1 MTNTVKKREGQLVE
15 FDRKKIVEA
24 IFAAMQVMG
33 EENKSR
39 SEKITDQ
46 VIKKLEE
53 RFKDKIPQVEEVQDI
68 VEETLIKEG
77 MVKVAKAYIL
87 YRDKRSRIRE
97 SLKVRKK
104 IVNHKS
110 MTDLSL
116 LVSAPTSENIF
127 PWDREKIVHALVK
140 EAELPLN
147 ISRKI
152 AKAVEEKIFDL
163 GLIEITTS
171 LIRELVDNELFARGY
186 EHKWRKQK
194 IIGIPTFDLK
204 QLFLS
209 KSKENSNIGT
219 NNPEA
224 INLTIAENT
233 IKQYML
239 QEVFSKEVA
248 NAHLKGWIHIHDLG
262 YPRIY
267 CSGHSLEYLKKYGLK
282 LENLDTSSAPA
293 KHTRT
298 LTGHLNTFLASMQA
312 YYAGA
317 LGIGYLNIIY
327 APFLVNLPFKEI
339 KQEAQYLI
347 FSGSQNAFSRGGQSL
362 RGKEK
367 IYVYDTQEKELKSI
381 PIERFY
387 HNFNKDKDRDRYFTI
402 SIDRLTGKPVLGK
415 IYQAIRHQR
424 KNKLVEIKTGLGGKI
439 CVTDD
444 HSLFTLNKNGE
455 IIEIKPSQNPEN
467 ILSLSSF
474 PIYDNKK
481 NVDVTDY
488 LSKDL
493 YVKINDEYIDLRC
506 NSHYHNKLKIH
517 IPLTKEFATLLGY
530 YVAEGNCTPTSVFI
544 SCRDDKEK
552 ENIAHLVKT
561 IFVDE
566 TTVTILQKGVRFSG
580 SLYSSLFKKLCGDGA
595 INKKIPDFI
604 LFGKDE
610 IIKAFLAGY
619 LSGDGYIENKNKIGC
634 STISETLKSHLWL
647 VFTKIGCL
655 PTIKDKDRS
664 KEKIIIKGNE
674 VKKTHL
680 QYVLT
685 IGINSF
691 DKVYFSLERKEEER
705 KKCLERFKNKPSY
718 KQYDQ
723 RRYDYNQLKP
733 LIKKIFGAK
742 ISLKSYPLSV
752 QWIDKIKRRVNNSLI
767 GLPNP
772 SVEEVGK
779 EEIPLLFKKLF
790 IFDNVQPHSDLNSS
804 SMYFDMR
811 NINSF
816 PQQILAKNII
826 KKQIKRLK
834 NLKSILYK
842 ASNLLPVEV
851 INQKEIKEQD
861 RYVYDISVEKY
872 ENFLTT
878 DGLLA
883 HNSLFLDFNVHL
895 GIPEYLKNVPAIGPG
910 GEYTGK
916 NYGEYEIESQ
926 LFLKALMEVW
936 KEGDCNKKVFAFPKM
951 DLHINNRSF
960 EDPEQKK
967 LLEYAC
973 EVASEN
979 GSPYFIFDRD
989 DISLASCCRLRTR
1002 ITDQE
1007 MITHPEKLRFAG
1019 IQNVTI
1025 NLPQCAYRAFS
1036 NRGISDSSFN
1046 YSKMENI
1053 ELFFEKID
1061 QALHLA
1067 IQAHLQKKK
1076 FLKMMMVNSDG
1087 ALWEIGKIAEDGKPY
1102 VDLDQGTYLI
1112 GLIGLNEAVQYIS
1125 GDQLHESEKAYKLGL
1140 KIVSF
1145 MSLKCEE
1152 YSEKF
1157 NLRLSLEESP
1167 AESAAGRLAK
1177 IDLQEFP
1184 DSKKVIKGNPERD
1197 ESYYTNSIHFAAS
1210 APLDLITRIVK
1221 QSKFHP
1227 LIKSGAI
1234 IHAFVGE
1241 NRPSPESIY
1250 NLIKKVWE
1258 NTQCSQLT
1266 ISPEFTIC
1274 NLCNKVSRGLTE
1286 NCNDCGSKDVYGVTR
1301 IVGYYSKITNWNK
1314 NKIGELK
1321 DRHSGNYKVKS
1332 QV

>member
-1 MTNTVKKREGQLVE
+1 MMNTVRKREGQLVE

-46 VIKKLEE
+46 VIKNLEE
-53 RFKDKIPQVEEVQDI
+53 RFKDKTPQVEEVQDI

-104 IVNHKS
+104 IINHKS

-116 LVSAPTSENIF
+116 LVSTPTSENIF
-127 PWDREKIVHALVK
+127 PWDRKKIVHALVK

-147 ISRKI
+147 ISMKI

-171 LIRELVDNELFARGY
+171 LIRELVDNELFTRGY

-194 IIGIPTFDLK
+194 IVGIPTFDLK

-317 LGIGYLNIIY
+317 LGIAYLNIIY

-362 RGKEK
+362 
-367 IYVYDTQEKELKSI
+367 
-381 PIERFY
+381 
-387 HNFNKDKDRDRYFTI
+387 
-402 SIDRLTGKPVLGK
+402 
-415 IYQAIRHQR
+415 
-424 KNKLVEIKTGLGGKI
+424 
-439 CVTDD
+439 
-444 HSLFTLNKNGE
+444 
-455 IIEIKPSQNPEN
+455 
-467 ILSLSSF
+467 
-474 PIYDNKK
+474 
-481 NVDVTDY
+481 
-488 LSKDL
+488 
-493 YVKINDEYIDLRC
+493 
-506 NSHYHNKLKIH
+506 
-517 IPLTKEFATLLGY
+517 
-530 YVAEGNCTPTSVFI
+530 
-544 SCRDDKEK
+544 
-552 ENIAHLVKT
+552 
-561 IFVDE
+561 
-566 TTVTILQKGVRFSG
+566 
-580 SLYSSLFKKLCGDGA
+580 
-595 INKKIPDFI
+595 
-604 LFGKDE
+604 
-610 IIKAFLAGY
+610 
-619 LSGDGYIENKNKIGC
+619 
-634 STISETLKSHLWL
+634 
-647 VFTKIGCL
+647 
-655 PTIKDKDRS
+655 
-664 KEKIIIKGNE
+664 
-674 VKKTHL
+674 
-680 QYVLT
+680 
-685 IGINSF
+685 
-691 DKVYFSLERKEEER
+691 
-705 KKCLERFKNKPSY
+705 
-718 KQYDQ
+718 
-723 RRYDYNQLKP
+723 
-733 LIKKIFGAK
+733 
-742 ISLKSYPLSV
+742 
-752 QWIDKIKRRVNNSLI
+752 
-767 GLPNP
+767 
-772 SVEEVGK
+772 
-779 EEIPLLFKKLF
+779 
-790 IFDNVQPHSDLNSS
+790 
-804 SMYFDMR
+804 
-811 NINSF
+811 
-816 PQQILAKNII
+816 
-826 KKQIKRLK
+826 
-834 NLKSILYK
+834 
-842 ASNLLPVEV
+842 
-851 INQKEIKEQD
+851 
-861 RYVYDISVEKY
+861 
-872 ENFLTT
+872 
-878 DGLLA
+878 
-883 HNSLFLDFNVHL
+883 FLDFNVHL
-895 GIPEYLKNVPAIGPG
+895 GVPDYLKKVPAIGPG

-1046 YSKMENI
+1046 YSKTENI

-1102 VDLDQGTYLI
+1102 VDLDEGTYLI

-1157 NLRLSLEESP
+1157 NLKLSLEESP

-1197 ESYYTNSIHFAAS
+1197 EIYYTNSIHFAAS

-1241 NRPSPESIY
+1241 NQPSPESIY

>member
-1 MTNTVKKREGQLVE
+1 MIESVRKREDHLVK
-15 FDRKKIVEA
+15 FNRKKIVEA
-24 IFAAMQVMG
+24 IFAAMQVVG
-33 EENKSR
+33 EENQAIA
-39 SEKITDQ
+39 EEITDQ
-46 VIKKLEE
+46 VIIKLEKI
-53 RFKDKIPQVEEVQDI
+53 FKDKIPQVEEVQDI
-68 VEETLIKEG
+68 VEEVLIKEG
-77 MVKVAKAYIL
+77 MVKVVKAYIL
-87 YRDKRSRIRE
+87 YRDKRNRIRE
-97 SLKVRKK
+97 RIKVRKA
-104 IVNHKS
+104 INNHKS
-110 MTDLSL
+110 TTDLSL
-116 LVSAPTSENIF
+116 LVSTTTYESIF
-127 PWDREKIVHALVK
+127 PWDRQKIIQALVK
-140 EAELPLN
+140 EAELPLD
-147 ISRKI
+147 ISMNI

-163 GLIEITTS
+163 NLNEISTS

-186 EHKWRKQK
+186 EQKWRKQK
-194 IIGIPTFDLK
+194 IIGMPTFDLK

-248 NAHLKGWIHIHDLG
+248 NGHLKGWIHIHDLG

-267 CSGHSLEYLKKYGLK
+267 CSGHSLEYLKKYGLE
-282 LENLDTSSAPA
+282 LDNLDTSSAPA
-293 KHTRT
+293 RHTRT

-317 LGIGYLNIIY
+317 LGIGYLNIMY
-327 APFLVNLPFKEI
+327 APFLVNSSYKEI

-387 HNFNKDKDRDRYFTI
+387 HNFNKDKDRGRYFTI
-402 SIDRLTGKPVLGK
+402 SIDRQIGKPVLGRA
-415 IYQAIRHQR
+415 YQAIRHKR

-455 IIEIKPSQNPEN
+455 IIEIKPSQNPEK

-488 LSKDL
+488 LSEDL
-493 YVKINDEYIDLRC
+493 YVKMNDEYIDLRC
-506 NSHYHNKLKIH
+506 NSRYHNKLKIH

-544 SCRDDKEK
+544 SCRDDQEK
-552 ENIAHLVKT
+552 ENIAQLVKT

-566 TTVTILQKGVRFSG
+566 TTVAILKKGVRFSG
-580 SLYSSLFKKLCGDGA
+580 SLYSSLFEKLCGNGS

-604 LFGKDE
+604 LFGQDE
-610 IIKAFLAGY
+610 IVKAFLAGY
-619 LSGDGYIENKNKIGC
+619 LSGDGYIENRNKIGC

-655 PTIKDKDRS
+655 PTIRNKDRS
-664 KEKIIIKGNE
+664 KEKIIIQGNE

-691 DKVYFSLERKEEER
+691 DKVYFYLKRKEKER
-705 KKCLERFKNKPSY
+705 KKCIERFKNKTSY

-723 RRYDYNQLKP
+723 RRYDYTELKP

-742 ISLKSYPLSV
+742 IALKCYPLSV
-752 QWIDKIKRRVNNSLI
+752 QWIDKIKRMVDNSLI

-790 IFDNVQPHSDLNSS
+790 IFDNVQTHSDLNPS

-816 PQQILAKNII
+816 PHQILAKNII

-834 NLKSILYK
+834 NLKSILDK

-895 GIPEYLKNVPAIGPG
+895 GVPDYLKDVPAIGPG

-916 NYGEYEIESQ
+916 NYREYEKESQ
-926 LFLKALMEVW
+926 LFLRALMEVW
-936 KEGDCNKKVFAFPKM
+936 REGDCHGKVFAFPKM
-951 DLHINNRSF
+951 DLHIDSKSF

-967 LLEYAC
+967 LLKYAC
-973 EVASEN
+973 QIASEN
-979 GSPYFIFDRD
+979 GSSYFIFDRD
-989 DISLASCCRLRTR
+989 DISLAACCRLKTR

-1007 MITHPEKLRFAG
+1007 MISHPEKLRFAG

-1025 NLPQCAYRAFS
+1025 NLPQCAYRTFL
-1036 NRGISDSSFN
+1036 NREISDSSFN
-1046 YSKMENI
+1046 KINVENI

-1076 FLKMMMVNSDG
+1076 ILKTMMENSDG
-1087 ALWEIGKIAEDGKPY
+1087 PLWQIGKIAQDGNPY
-1102 VDLDQGTYLI
+1102 VDLDKGTYLI
-1112 GLIGLNEAVQYIS
+1112 GLIGLNEAVQYIT
-1125 GDQLHESEKAYKLGL
+1125 GKQLHENENSYKLGL

-1145 MSLKCEE
+1145 MNLKCRE

-1157 NLRLSLEESP
+1157 NLKLSLEESP

-1184 DSKKVIKGNPERD
+1184 GSKKVIKGNPELD

-1210 APLDLITRIVK
+1210 AEVDLINRIVK
-1221 QSKFHP
+1221 QSKFHS

-1241 NRPSPESIY
+1241 NQPSAKSIY
-1250 NLIKKVWE
+1250 NLVKKVWK
-1258 NTQCSQLT
+1258 NTECSQLT
-1266 ISPEFTIC
+1266 ISPEFTVC
-1274 NLCNKVSRGLTE
+1274 NLCNKVSRGLIE
-1286 NCNDCGSKDVYGVTR
+1286 NCNNCGSEDVYGVTR

-1321 DRHSGNYKVKS
+1321 DRHSGNYKVKN

>member
-1 MTNTVKKREGQLVE
+1 
-15 FDRKKIVEA
+15 
-24 IFAAMQVMG
+24 
-33 EENKSR
+33 
-39 SEKITDQ
+39 
-46 VIKKLEE
+46 
-53 RFKDKIPQVEEVQDI
+53 
-68 VEETLIKEG
+68 
-77 MVKVAKAYIL
+77 
-87 YRDKRSRIRE
+87 
-97 SLKVRKK
+97 
-104 IVNHKS
+104 

-116 LVSAPTSENIF
+116 LVSTPTSENIF
-127 PWDREKIVHALVK
+127 PWDRKKIVQALVK

-317 LGIGYLNIIY
+317 LGIGFLNIIY

-362 RGKEK
+362 
-367 IYVYDTQEKELKSI
+367 
-381 PIERFY
+381 
-387 HNFNKDKDRDRYFTI
+387 
-402 SIDRLTGKPVLGK
+402 
-415 IYQAIRHQR
+415 
-424 KNKLVEIKTGLGGKI
+424 
-439 CVTDD
+439 
-444 HSLFTLNKNGE
+444 
-455 IIEIKPSQNPEN
+455 
-467 ILSLSSF
+467 
-474 PIYDNKK
+474 
-481 NVDVTDY
+481 
-488 LSKDL
+488 
-493 YVKINDEYIDLRC
+493 
-506 NSHYHNKLKIH
+506 
-517 IPLTKEFATLLGY
+517 
-530 YVAEGNCTPTSVFI
+530 
-544 SCRDDKEK
+544 
-552 ENIAHLVKT
+552 
-561 IFVDE
+561 
-566 TTVTILQKGVRFSG
+566 
-580 SLYSSLFKKLCGDGA
+580 
-595 INKKIPDFI
+595 
-604 LFGKDE
+604 
-610 IIKAFLAGY
+610 
-619 LSGDGYIENKNKIGC
+619 
-634 STISETLKSHLWL
+634 
-647 VFTKIGCL
+647 
-655 PTIKDKDRS
+655 
-664 KEKIIIKGNE
+664 
-674 VKKTHL
+674 
-680 QYVLT
+680 
-685 IGINSF
+685 
-691 DKVYFSLERKEEER
+691 
-705 KKCLERFKNKPSY
+705 
-718 KQYDQ
+718 
-723 RRYDYNQLKP
+723 
-733 LIKKIFGAK
+733 
-742 ISLKSYPLSV
+742 
-752 QWIDKIKRRVNNSLI
+752 
-767 GLPNP
+767 
-772 SVEEVGK
+772 
-779 EEIPLLFKKLF
+779 
-790 IFDNVQPHSDLNSS
+790 
-804 SMYFDMR
+804 
-811 NINSF
+811 
-816 PQQILAKNII
+816 
-826 KKQIKRLK
+826 
-834 NLKSILYK
+834 
-842 ASNLLPVEV
+842 
-851 INQKEIKEQD
+851 
-861 RYVYDISVEKY
+861 
-872 ENFLTT
+872 
-878 DGLLA
+878 
-883 HNSLFLDFNVHL
+883 FLDFNVHL
-895 GIPEYLKNVPAIGPG
+895 GIPEYLKDVPAIGPG

-1036 NRGISDSSFN
+1036 NRGISESSFN

-1061 QALHLA
+1061 QVLHLA

-1157 NLRLSLEESP
+1157 NLKLSLEESP

-1197 ESYYTNSIHFAAS
+1197 EIYYTNSIHFAAS

-1241 NRPSPESIY
+1241 NRPSSESIY

>member
-1 MTNTVKKREGQLVE
+1 
-15 FDRKKIVEA
+15 
-24 IFAAMQVMG
+24 
-33 EENKSR
+33 
-39 SEKITDQ
+39 
-46 VIKKLEE
+46 
-53 RFKDKIPQVEEVQDI
+53 
-68 VEETLIKEG
+68 
-77 MVKVAKAYIL
+77 
-87 YRDKRSRIRE
+87 
-97 SLKVRKK
+97 
-104 IVNHKS
+104 
-110 MTDLSL
+110 
-116 LVSAPTSENIF
+116 
-127 PWDREKIVHALVK
+127 
-140 EAELPLN
+140 
-147 ISRKI
+147 
-152 AKAVEEKIFDL
+152 
-163 GLIEITTS
+163 
-171 LIRELVDNELFARGY
+171 
-186 EHKWRKQK
+186 
-194 IIGIPTFDLK
+194 
-204 QLFLS
+204 
-209 KSKENSNIGT
+209 
-219 NNPEA
+219 
-224 INLTIAENT
+224 
-233 IKQYML
+233 
-239 QEVFSKEVA
+239 
-248 NAHLKGWIHIHDLG
+248 
-262 YPRIY
+262 
-267 CSGHSLEYLKKYGLK
+267 
-282 LENLDTSSAPA
+282 
-293 KHTRT
+293 
-298 LTGHLNTFLASMQA
+298 MQA

-317 LGIGYLNIIY
+317 LGIAYLNIIY

-362 RGKEK
+362 
-367 IYVYDTQEKELKSI
+367 
-381 PIERFY
+381 
-387 HNFNKDKDRDRYFTI
+387 
-402 SIDRLTGKPVLGK
+402 
-415 IYQAIRHQR
+415 
-424 KNKLVEIKTGLGGKI
+424 
-439 CVTDD
+439 
-444 HSLFTLNKNGE
+444 
-455 IIEIKPSQNPEN
+455 
-467 ILSLSSF
+467 
-474 PIYDNKK
+474 
-481 NVDVTDY
+481 
-488 LSKDL
+488 
-493 YVKINDEYIDLRC
+493 
-506 NSHYHNKLKIH
+506 
-517 IPLTKEFATLLGY
+517 
-530 YVAEGNCTPTSVFI
+530 
-544 SCRDDKEK
+544 
-552 ENIAHLVKT
+552 
-561 IFVDE
+561 
-566 TTVTILQKGVRFSG
+566 
-580 SLYSSLFKKLCGDGA
+580 
-595 INKKIPDFI
+595 
-604 LFGKDE
+604 
-610 IIKAFLAGY
+610 
-619 LSGDGYIENKNKIGC
+619 
-634 STISETLKSHLWL
+634 
-647 VFTKIGCL
+647 
-655 PTIKDKDRS
+655 
-664 KEKIIIKGNE
+664 
-674 VKKTHL
+674 
-680 QYVLT
+680 
-685 IGINSF
+685 
-691 DKVYFSLERKEEER
+691 
-705 KKCLERFKNKPSY
+705 
-718 KQYDQ
+718 
-723 RRYDYNQLKP
+723 
-733 LIKKIFGAK
+733 
-742 ISLKSYPLSV
+742 
-752 QWIDKIKRRVNNSLI
+752 
-767 GLPNP
+767 
-772 SVEEVGK
+772 
-779 EEIPLLFKKLF
+779 
-790 IFDNVQPHSDLNSS
+790 
-804 SMYFDMR
+804 
-811 NINSF
+811 
-816 PQQILAKNII
+816 
-826 KKQIKRLK
+826 
-834 NLKSILYK
+834 
-842 ASNLLPVEV
+842 
-851 INQKEIKEQD
+851 
-861 RYVYDISVEKY
+861 
-872 ENFLTT
+872 
-878 DGLLA
+878 
-883 HNSLFLDFNVHL
+883 FLDFNVHL
-895 GIPEYLKNVPAIGPG
+895 GVPDYLKKVPAIGPG

-916 NYGEYEIESQ
+916 NYGEYEVESQ

-1036 NRGISDSSFN
+1036 NRIISESSLN

-1061 QALHLA
+1061 QVLHLA

-1102 VDLDQGTYLI
+1102 VDLDKGTYLI

-1157 NLRLSLEESP
+1157 NLKLSLEESP

-1197 ESYYTNSIHFAAS
+1197 EIYYTNSIHFAAS

-1241 NRPSPESIY
+1241 NRPSSESIY

>member
-1 MTNTVKKREGQLVE
+1 MTNTVRKREGQLVE

-33 EENKSR
+33 EENKFR

-46 VIKKLEE
+46 VTKKLEE

-104 IVNHKS
+104 IKNHKS

-116 LVSAPTSENIF
+116 LVSTPTSENIF
-127 PWDREKIVHALVK
+127 PWDRKKIVQALVK

-362 RGKEK
+362 
-367 IYVYDTQEKELKSI
+367 
-381 PIERFY
+381 
-387 HNFNKDKDRDRYFTI
+387 
-402 SIDRLTGKPVLGK
+402 
-415 IYQAIRHQR
+415 
-424 KNKLVEIKTGLGGKI
+424 
-439 CVTDD
+439 
-444 HSLFTLNKNGE
+444 
-455 IIEIKPSQNPEN
+455 
-467 ILSLSSF
+467 
-474 PIYDNKK
+474 
-481 NVDVTDY
+481 
-488 LSKDL
+488 
-493 YVKINDEYIDLRC
+493 
-506 NSHYHNKLKIH
+506 
-517 IPLTKEFATLLGY
+517 
-530 YVAEGNCTPTSVFI
+530 
-544 SCRDDKEK
+544 
-552 ENIAHLVKT
+552 
-561 IFVDE
+561 
-566 TTVTILQKGVRFSG
+566 
-580 SLYSSLFKKLCGDGA
+580 
-595 INKKIPDFI
+595 
-604 LFGKDE
+604 
-610 IIKAFLAGY
+610 
-619 LSGDGYIENKNKIGC
+619 
-634 STISETLKSHLWL
+634 
-647 VFTKIGCL
+647 
-655 PTIKDKDRS
+655 
-664 KEKIIIKGNE
+664 
-674 VKKTHL
+674 
-680 QYVLT
+680 
-685 IGINSF
+685 
-691 DKVYFSLERKEEER
+691 
-705 KKCLERFKNKPSY
+705 
-718 KQYDQ
+718 
-723 RRYDYNQLKP
+723 
-733 LIKKIFGAK
+733 
-742 ISLKSYPLSV
+742 
-752 QWIDKIKRRVNNSLI
+752 
-767 GLPNP
+767 
-772 SVEEVGK
+772 
-779 EEIPLLFKKLF
+779 
-790 IFDNVQPHSDLNSS
+790 
-804 SMYFDMR
+804 
-811 NINSF
+811 
-816 PQQILAKNII
+816 
-826 KKQIKRLK
+826 
-834 NLKSILYK
+834 
-842 ASNLLPVEV
+842 
-851 INQKEIKEQD
+851 
-861 RYVYDISVEKY
+861 
-872 ENFLTT
+872 
-878 DGLLA
+878 
-883 HNSLFLDFNVHL
+883 FLDFNVHL
-895 GIPEYLKNVPAIGPG
+895 GIPEYLKDVPAIGPG

-1036 NRGISDSSFN
+1036 NRGISESSFN

-1061 QALHLA
+1061 QVLHLA

-1102 VDLDQGTYLI
+1102 VDLDKGTYLI

-1125 GDQLHESEKAYKLGL
+1125 GDQLHESEKAYILGL

-1157 NLRLSLEESP
+1157 NLKLSLEESP

-1197 ESYYTNSIHFAAS
+1197 EIYYTNSIHFAAS

-1241 NRPSPESIY
+1241 NRPSSESIY
-1250 NLIKKVWE
+1250 NLIKKVWD

>member
-1 MTNTVKKREGQLVE
+1 MTNTVRKREGQLVE

-53 RFKDKIPQVEEVQDI
+53 RFKDNIPQVEEVQDL

-104 IVNHKS
+104 IINHKS

-140 EAELPLN
+140 EAETPLN

-163 GLIEITTS
+163 GLMEITTS

-362 RGKEK
+362 
-367 IYVYDTQEKELKSI
+367 
-381 PIERFY
+381 
-387 HNFNKDKDRDRYFTI
+387 
-402 SIDRLTGKPVLGK
+402 
-415 IYQAIRHQR
+415 
-424 KNKLVEIKTGLGGKI
+424 
-439 CVTDD
+439 
-444 HSLFTLNKNGE
+444 
-455 IIEIKPSQNPEN
+455 
-467 ILSLSSF
+467 
-474 PIYDNKK
+474 
-481 NVDVTDY
+481 
-488 LSKDL
+488 
-493 YVKINDEYIDLRC
+493 
-506 NSHYHNKLKIH
+506 
-517 IPLTKEFATLLGY
+517 
-530 YVAEGNCTPTSVFI
+530 
-544 SCRDDKEK
+544 
-552 ENIAHLVKT
+552 
-561 IFVDE
+561 
-566 TTVTILQKGVRFSG
+566 
-580 SLYSSLFKKLCGDGA
+580 
-595 INKKIPDFI
+595 
-604 LFGKDE
+604 
-610 IIKAFLAGY
+610 
-619 LSGDGYIENKNKIGC
+619 
-634 STISETLKSHLWL
+634 
-647 VFTKIGCL
+647 
-655 PTIKDKDRS
+655 
-664 KEKIIIKGNE
+664 
-674 VKKTHL
+674 
-680 QYVLT
+680 
-685 IGINSF
+685 
-691 DKVYFSLERKEEER
+691 
-705 KKCLERFKNKPSY
+705 
-718 KQYDQ
+718 
-723 RRYDYNQLKP
+723 
-733 LIKKIFGAK
+733 
-742 ISLKSYPLSV
+742 
-752 QWIDKIKRRVNNSLI
+752 
-767 GLPNP
+767 
-772 SVEEVGK
+772 
-779 EEIPLLFKKLF
+779 
-790 IFDNVQPHSDLNSS
+790 
-804 SMYFDMR
+804 
-811 NINSF
+811 
-816 PQQILAKNII
+816 
-826 KKQIKRLK
+826 
-834 NLKSILYK
+834 
-842 ASNLLPVEV
+842 
-851 INQKEIKEQD
+851 
-861 RYVYDISVEKY
+861 
-872 ENFLTT
+872 
-878 DGLLA
+878 
-883 HNSLFLDFNVHL
+883 FLDFNVHL
-895 GIPEYLKNVPAIGPG
+895 GVPDYLKKVPAIGPG

-1036 NRGISDSSFN
+1036 NRGISESSFN

-1061 QALHLA
+1061 QALHLT

-1157 NLRLSLEESP
+1157 NLKLSLEESP

-1286 NCNDCGSKDVYGVTR
+1286 NCNDCGSKEVYGVTR

>member
-1 MTNTVKKREGQLVE
+1 MANTVRKREGQLVE

-104 IVNHKS
+104 IKNHKS

-140 EAELPLN
+140 EAETPLN

-362 RGKEK
+362 
-367 IYVYDTQEKELKSI
+367 
-381 PIERFY
+381 
-387 HNFNKDKDRDRYFTI
+387 
-402 SIDRLTGKPVLGK
+402 
-415 IYQAIRHQR
+415 
-424 KNKLVEIKTGLGGKI
+424 
-439 CVTDD
+439 
-444 HSLFTLNKNGE
+444 
-455 IIEIKPSQNPEN
+455 
-467 ILSLSSF
+467 
-474 PIYDNKK
+474 
-481 NVDVTDY
+481 
-488 LSKDL
+488 
-493 YVKINDEYIDLRC
+493 
-506 NSHYHNKLKIH
+506 
-517 IPLTKEFATLLGY
+517 
-530 YVAEGNCTPTSVFI
+530 
-544 SCRDDKEK
+544 
-552 ENIAHLVKT
+552 
-561 IFVDE
+561 
-566 TTVTILQKGVRFSG
+566 
-580 SLYSSLFKKLCGDGA
+580 
-595 INKKIPDFI
+595 
-604 LFGKDE
+604 
-610 IIKAFLAGY
+610 
-619 LSGDGYIENKNKIGC
+619 
-634 STISETLKSHLWL
+634 
-647 VFTKIGCL
+647 
-655 PTIKDKDRS
+655 
-664 KEKIIIKGNE
+664 
-674 VKKTHL
+674 
-680 QYVLT
+680 
-685 IGINSF
+685 
-691 DKVYFSLERKEEER
+691 
-705 KKCLERFKNKPSY
+705 
-718 KQYDQ
+718 
-723 RRYDYNQLKP
+723 
-733 LIKKIFGAK
+733 
-742 ISLKSYPLSV
+742 
-752 QWIDKIKRRVNNSLI
+752 
-767 GLPNP
+767 
-772 SVEEVGK
+772 
-779 EEIPLLFKKLF
+779 
-790 IFDNVQPHSDLNSS
+790 
-804 SMYFDMR
+804 
-811 NINSF
+811 
-816 PQQILAKNII
+816 
-826 KKQIKRLK
+826 
-834 NLKSILYK
+834 
-842 ASNLLPVEV
+842 
-851 INQKEIKEQD
+851 
-861 RYVYDISVEKY
+861 
-872 ENFLTT
+872 
-878 DGLLA
+878 
-883 HNSLFLDFNVHL
+883 FLDFNVHL
-895 GIPEYLKNVPAIGPG
+895 GVPEYLKDVPAIGPG

-1025 NLPQCAYRAFS
+1025 NLPQCSYRAFS

-1125 GDQLHESEKAYKLGL
+1125 GDQLHESEKAYRLGL

-1157 NLRLSLEESP
+1157 NLKLSLEESP

-1197 ESYYTNSIHFAAS
+1197 EIYYTNSIHFAAS

-1241 NRPSPESIY
+1241 NRPSSESIY

>member
-1 MTNTVKKREGQLVE
+1 MMNTVRKREGQLVE

-104 IVNHKS
+104 IKNHKS

-116 LVSAPTSENIF
+116 LVSTPTSENIF
-127 PWDREKIVHALVK
+127 PWDRKKIVHALVK

-248 NAHLKGWIHIHDLG
+248 NAHLKGCIHIHDLG

-362 RGKEK
+362 
-367 IYVYDTQEKELKSI
+367 
-381 PIERFY
+381 
-387 HNFNKDKDRDRYFTI
+387 
-402 SIDRLTGKPVLGK
+402 
-415 IYQAIRHQR
+415 
-424 KNKLVEIKTGLGGKI
+424 
-439 CVTDD
+439 
-444 HSLFTLNKNGE
+444 
-455 IIEIKPSQNPEN
+455 
-467 ILSLSSF
+467 
-474 PIYDNKK
+474 
-481 NVDVTDY
+481 
-488 LSKDL
+488 
-493 YVKINDEYIDLRC
+493 
-506 NSHYHNKLKIH
+506 
-517 IPLTKEFATLLGY
+517 
-530 YVAEGNCTPTSVFI
+530 
-544 SCRDDKEK
+544 
-552 ENIAHLVKT
+552 
-561 IFVDE
+561 
-566 TTVTILQKGVRFSG
+566 
-580 SLYSSLFKKLCGDGA
+580 
-595 INKKIPDFI
+595 
-604 LFGKDE
+604 
-610 IIKAFLAGY
+610 
-619 LSGDGYIENKNKIGC
+619 
-634 STISETLKSHLWL
+634 
-647 VFTKIGCL
+647 
-655 PTIKDKDRS
+655 
-664 KEKIIIKGNE
+664 
-674 VKKTHL
+674 
-680 QYVLT
+680 
-685 IGINSF
+685 
-691 DKVYFSLERKEEER
+691 
-705 KKCLERFKNKPSY
+705 
-718 KQYDQ
+718 
-723 RRYDYNQLKP
+723 
-733 LIKKIFGAK
+733 
-742 ISLKSYPLSV
+742 
-752 QWIDKIKRRVNNSLI
+752 
-767 GLPNP
+767 
-772 SVEEVGK
+772 
-779 EEIPLLFKKLF
+779 
-790 IFDNVQPHSDLNSS
+790 
-804 SMYFDMR
+804 
-811 NINSF
+811 
-816 PQQILAKNII
+816 
-826 KKQIKRLK
+826 
-834 NLKSILYK
+834 
-842 ASNLLPVEV
+842 
-851 INQKEIKEQD
+851 
-861 RYVYDISVEKY
+861 
-872 ENFLTT
+872 
-878 DGLLA
+878 
-883 HNSLFLDFNVHL
+883 FLDFNVHL
-895 GIPEYLKNVPAIGPG
+895 GVPDYLKKVSAIGPG

-1102 VDLDQGTYLI
+1102 VDLDEGTYLI

-1157 NLRLSLEESP
+1157 NLKLSLEESP

-1197 ESYYTNSIHFAAS
+1197 EIYYTNSIHFAAS

>member
-1 MTNTVKKREGQLVE
+1 MTNTVRKREGQLVE

-33 EENKSR
+33 EENKFR

-104 IVNHKS
+104 IKNHKS

-116 LVSAPTSENIF
+116 LVSTPTSENIF
-127 PWDREKIVHALVK
+127 PWDRKKIVQALVK

-147 ISRKI
+147 ISSKI

-362 RGKEK
+362 
-367 IYVYDTQEKELKSI
+367 
-381 PIERFY
+381 
-387 HNFNKDKDRDRYFTI
+387 
-402 SIDRLTGKPVLGK
+402 
-415 IYQAIRHQR
+415 
-424 KNKLVEIKTGLGGKI
+424 
-439 CVTDD
+439 
-444 HSLFTLNKNGE
+444 
-455 IIEIKPSQNPEN
+455 
-467 ILSLSSF
+467 
-474 PIYDNKK
+474 
-481 NVDVTDY
+481 
-488 LSKDL
+488 
-493 YVKINDEYIDLRC
+493 
-506 NSHYHNKLKIH
+506 
-517 IPLTKEFATLLGY
+517 
-530 YVAEGNCTPTSVFI
+530 
-544 SCRDDKEK
+544 
-552 ENIAHLVKT
+552 
-561 IFVDE
+561 
-566 TTVTILQKGVRFSG
+566 
-580 SLYSSLFKKLCGDGA
+580 
-595 INKKIPDFI
+595 
-604 LFGKDE
+604 
-610 IIKAFLAGY
+610 
-619 LSGDGYIENKNKIGC
+619 
-634 STISETLKSHLWL
+634 
-647 VFTKIGCL
+647 
-655 PTIKDKDRS
+655 
-664 KEKIIIKGNE
+664 
-674 VKKTHL
+674 
-680 QYVLT
+680 
-685 IGINSF
+685 
-691 DKVYFSLERKEEER
+691 
-705 KKCLERFKNKPSY
+705 
-718 KQYDQ
+718 
-723 RRYDYNQLKP
+723 
-733 LIKKIFGAK
+733 
-742 ISLKSYPLSV
+742 
-752 QWIDKIKRRVNNSLI
+752 
-767 GLPNP
+767 
-772 SVEEVGK
+772 
-779 EEIPLLFKKLF
+779 
-790 IFDNVQPHSDLNSS
+790 
-804 SMYFDMR
+804 
-811 NINSF
+811 
-816 PQQILAKNII
+816 
-826 KKQIKRLK
+826 
-834 NLKSILYK
+834 
-842 ASNLLPVEV
+842 
-851 INQKEIKEQD
+851 
-861 RYVYDISVEKY
+861 
-872 ENFLTT
+872 
-878 DGLLA
+878 
-883 HNSLFLDFNVHL
+883 FLDFNVHL
-895 GIPEYLKNVPAIGPG
+895 GVPDYLKKVPAIGPG

-1019 IQNVTI
+1019 VQNVTI

-1036 NRGISDSSFN
+1036 NGGISNSSFN

-1061 QALHLA
+1061 QVLHLA

-1076 FLKMMMVNSDG
+1076 FLKIMMVNSDG

-1102 VDLDQGTYLI
+1102 VDLDKGTYLI

-1157 NLRLSLEESP
+1157 NLKLSLEESP

-1197 ESYYTNSIHFAAS
+1197 EIYYTNSIHFAAS